1 MMLPPKNLFRSN
13 LSLGSGLGGSR
24 RSTSMA
30 LVGLL
35 LLVGST
41 GCSRVWYRE
50 QADDAAYHLIG
61 AAANDPRWALPD
73 YNIYPNPASRFASEW
88 PVDYPAM
95 PPDDPT
101 SHKLMQWVDNKKAY
115 PWDRKFNHT
124 PFVENPYWTMFLPC
138 DSEGCLVLDQETA
151 AVQAAL
157 LNNRD
162 YQEQLEDLYL
172 SALDVSFERF
182 RFDSQFFGGN
192 SVFYTAD
199 GRVRSGRPPGSSLL
213 EVDSALE
220 GRRLFASGGEL
231 LVGFAN
237 SMVWQYAGPNMHM
250 PTTIF
255 NFNFVQPLLRWGNR
269 AQVLERLTI
278 SERTLLNN
286 VRAMEQYR
294 RGFYLEVV
302 AGRANTGGPSRQ
314 GGLFGGAGLEGFSG
328 VGGGFGRVGGAAGGG
343 GFAGGAGA
351 ASAGGYLGLLQ
362 NRREISYQQD
372 NVDQLC
378 GSLRL
383 MEEFFDAGRIDRLQL
398 QLTRQS
404 LYNAESRLKTS
415 ETAYEST
422 LDQFKIRLG
431 LPPVL
436 CLKANDD
443 LLDRFELIRS
453 DLLDLRNRALL
464 LRARMAVGPPRASA
478 ALVNQQGI
486 DLDGAAPIPQ
496 LQAPGMGQDEP
507 PINPRNRGGNPEDA
521 EELPALDDEDNPGND
536 DPFEAPQPDLDQRSR
551 EIRSRARGLAR
562 LIEDSR
568 LAVKLLDRAR
578 FLDPSTMALE
588 ATGVFGGS
596 ATATA
601 TTVYQLQRP
610 GSLKQLQDDFQTVA
624 DLLDP
629 TKGLLKQLD
638 RLANFPYAV
647 RVAPLLQEQSC
658 ERFGQVESTF
668 DGLLAA
674 KDARIR
680 NLKRLAES
688 DVQVR
693 CDDLA
698 KEAFSEQAFLNRLSI
713 LQEQVR
719 LADSFL
725 CGQQPWPRYEQL
737 LLQESRRL
745 PAVDIQLVEYFQRV
759 RPLLVELQQSSEMA
773 FLQLNAPE
781 NLREAARRRF
791 HAAVEELR
799 RQPLHEVRELLEQFV
814 APLTGTLDEVQNAL
828 DELAQQSSN
837 LMLIEARSALEQI
850 ELKRVEM
857 DEHEAL
863 RLAAEN
869 RLDWMN
875 ARSRLVDAWR
885 LIEFNAKNLQGEVNV
900 VFNGDIQ
907 NTGDNP
913 FRLRSS
919 NGRLQ
924 VGLEFD
930 APLTRLAE
938 RNIYRQSIIDYQQAR
953 RSFMAFTDSIE
964 QVLRN
969 ELRTMRLDELNF
981 ELRRQAI
988 NVALDQVDLAQEGL
1002 FKPPRDE
1009 TQTEL
1014 GATAARDLVSALS
1027 DLLSVQNDFLSVWV
1041 NYEVLRRA
1049 LDFDLGTMRLDA
1061 EGNWIDPGQDIGRVV
1076 YGPWCP
1082 PSDPLLRRNREDDPD
1097 FVPPLYEEIP
1107 ANEAGHFLELREASW
1122 EKPPGRGGKSPFG
1135 AVSHGQ
1141 MPAMD
1146 DSRRPQAIGRHRPSQ
1161 VSHAGSPPSDGA
1173 SVRQRT
1179 GLMGSPPVKLWR
1191 LFQ

>member
-1 MMLPPKNLFRSN
+1 MLHPTTQPAYLRHAAAH
-13 LSLGSGLGGSR
+13 GDAWVR
-24 RSTSMA
+24 RLLA
-30 LVGLL
+30 AGLL
-35 LLVGST
+35 LAMLLPHS
-41 GCSRVWYRE
+41 GCSRVWYR
-50 QADDAAYHLIG
+50 QDADEAAYGLIG
-61 AAANDPRWALPD
+61 AANHDPRWALPD
-73 YNIYPNPASRFASEW
+73 YNIYPNPKSRFASEW

-101 SHKLMQWVDNKKAY
+101 NHKYMEWVDNKKAY
-115 PWDRKFNHT
+115 AWDERFNHT
-124 PFVENPYWTMFLPC
+124 PYVENPAWTMFLPC
-138 DSEGCLVLDQETA
+138 DRDGCIVLDQEQA

-162 YQEQLEDLYL
+162 YQEQLEELYL

-182 RFDSQFFGGN
+182 RFDTQFFGGN

-199 GRVRSGRPPGSSLL
+199 GRVRSGRPPGSSILD
-213 EVDSALE
+213 VDSALE
-220 GRRLFASGGEL
+220 ARRLYATGGEL

-255 NFNFVQPLLRWGNR
+255 NLNFVQPLLRWGNR

-278 SERTLLNN
+278 SERALLNN

-294 RGFYLEVV
+294 RGFYVDIV
-302 AGRANTGGPSRQ
+302 TGRNVSGGPNRQ

-328 VGGGFGRVGGAAGGG
+328 VGGGFGRVGTAGGG

-362 NRREISYQQD
+362 NQREITNQQD

-415 ETAYEST
+415 EAAYETT
-422 LDQFKIRLG
+422 LDAYKLDLG
-431 LPPVL
+431 LPPAL
-436 CLKANDD
+436 CVKVDD
-443 LLDRFELIRS
+443 TLLDRFELIQT

-464 LRARMAVGPPRASA
+464 LRARMAVGPPKPLL
-478 ALVNQQGI
+478 ALENAQGMN
-486 DLDGAAPIPQ
+486 LDGAPPVLPIQPPAGDQPRAPSPRWDNN
-496 LQAPGMGQDEP
+496 QD
-507 PINPRNRGGNPEDA
+507 R
-521 EELPALDDEDNPGND
+521 EELPAPDNLNNPGND
-536 DPFEAPQPDLDQRSR
+536 DPFQAPQPDLDRRTR
-551 EIRSRARGLAR
+551 EIRSRARGLSR
-562 LIEDSR
+562 LIEESK

-578 FLDPSTMALE
+578 FLDPGAAAFEAAGLYGGTPLGLATMLFE
-588 ATGVFGGS
+588 M
-596 ATATA
+596 
-601 TTVYQLQRP
+601 QRP
-610 GSLKQLQDDFQTVA
+610 SNLKQLQDDYQAIA

-638 RLANFPYAV
+638 RLSNFPYAV
-647 RVAPLLQEQSC
+647 RVAPLLQNQSC
-658 ERFGQVESTF
+658 QRFGQVQTMF

-674 KDARIR
+674 KEERIR
-680 NLKRLAES
+680 SLRRLGES

-698 KEAFSEQAFLNRLSI
+698 REAFGVEAFLKRVAI
-713 LQEQVR
+713 LQEQVT
-719 LADSFL
+719 LADNYL
-725 CGQQPWPRYEQL
+725 CGQQPWPRYDQL
-737 LLQESRRL
+737 LQQEFQRFPQVDGQLLQ
-745 PAVDIQLVEYFQRV
+745 YFQQV
-759 RPLLVELQQSSEMA
+759 RPLLVELQQSSEIA
-773 FLQLNAPE
+773 FLQLNAPP
-781 NLREAARRRF
+781 NLRDAAQRRF
-791 HAAVEELR
+791 HAAVEALR
-799 RQPLHEVRELLEQFV
+799 QHPLQGVREALEQFV
-814 APLTGTLDEVQNAL
+814 LPLTGTLDEVQNEL
-828 DELAQQSSN
+828 DELAQQASN

-850 ELKRVEM
+850 ELDRVEM
-857 DEHEAL
+857 EEDEAFA
-863 RLAAEN
+863 LAAAN

-875 ARSRLVDAWR
+875 ARSRLVDSWR
-885 LIEFNAKNLQGEVNV
+885 LIEFNAKNLQGDLNV

-930 APLTRLAE
+930 APLTRVAE
-938 RNIYRQSIIDYQQAR
+938 RNVYRQSIIDYQQAR
-953 RSFMAFTDSIE
+953 RAYMAFTDGVQ

-969 ELRTMRLDELNF
+969 ELRIMRLDELNF

-1041 NYEVLRRA
+1041 DYEVQRRS
-1049 LDFDLGTMRLDA
+1049 LDLDLGTMRLDA
-1061 EGNWIDPGQDIGRVV
+1061 EGNWINPGKDIGRVIH
-1076 YGPWCP
+1076 GPWCP
-1082 PSDPLLRRNREDDPD
+1082 PNEPLLRRQTIEEDEM
-1097 FVPPLYEEIP
+1097 PPLFEEVP
-1107 ANEAGHFLELREASW
+1107 VMGEGLELREASYQQ
-1122 EKPPGRGGKSPFG
+1122 PSYAPSG
-1135 AVSHGQ
+1135 
-1141 MPAMD
+1141 
-1146 DSRRPQAIGRHRPSQ
+1146 SRERPSPLGAYPRHTQ
-1161 VSHAGSPPSDGA
+1161 PVLDDPRKHSPTPR
-1173 SVRQRT
+1173 RQQPPATAMANPPAPPQKT
-1179 GLMGSPPVKLWR
+1179 GLMGSPPIKPWR
-1191 LFQ
+1191 LFR